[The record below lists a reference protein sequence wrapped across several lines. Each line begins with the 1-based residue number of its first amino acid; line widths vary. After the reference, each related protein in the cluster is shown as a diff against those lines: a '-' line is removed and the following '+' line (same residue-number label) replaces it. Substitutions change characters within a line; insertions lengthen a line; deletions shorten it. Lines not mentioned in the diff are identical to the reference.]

1 MQTAVP
7 DLFITFM
14 DGQPLDDFDNA
25 EQIRQQWVE
34 IMLKKFGWEIQEA
47 QKMETQ
53 GTMRKAMH
61 LGERV
66 DEQP

>member
-1 MQTAVP
+1 METAVP
-7 DLFITFM
+7 DLLITFM

-34 IMLKKFGWEIQEA
+34 IMLKKFGREIQKA

-53 GTMRKAMH
+53 GTMRKAMD